1 MSPSAWRCCTACS
14 AVEVPLS
21 ERSSHGPVLLRGG
34 TVIDATG
41 ERRADVLCDG
51 HLIVDVAPR
60 VDAPVNAEIL
70 DAEGCVVAPGF
81 VDLQVHFREPG
92 REASETIETGARGA
106 ALGGFTAV
114 VCMPN
119 TEPPLDSAPVVR
131 SVLERGR
138 AAPCDVHVAGCITKG
153 RAGRELAPMGALH
166 DLGVRIFTDDGDCVA
181 SAAVMR
187 RAFEYAAALPGAVLA
202 QHAEDPDL
210 VAGGHMHEGEWSA
223 RLGIPGRPAVAEEII
238 VARDLALARLTG
250 GRYHVLHMSTAGA
263 TELVRRA
270 KAEGLQVTAEASP
283 QHFSLT
289 DRECAS
295 FDPVFKMNPP
305 LRAGA
310 DVAAIVAG
318 LADGTIDAIAT
329 DHAPH
334 APETKDVPFEEAP
347 PGMLGLE
354 TALAV
359 TLTHLVEPGHLT
371 LGAALA
377 ALSWRP
383 AAIAGLVDHG
393 GPVVPG
399 RPAHLCVFDPAE
411 QWVVDRTAVA
421 SRSRNT
427 PFDGRKLTGKVRHTV
442 LRGEPVVVHGEA
454 RR

>member
-1 MSPSAWRCCTACS
+1 MRSSA
-14 AVEVPLS
+14 EGVPLS
-21 ERSSHGPVLLRGG
+21 EHLRARRAAHGPVVVRGG
-34 TVIDATG
+34 RVVDSGG
-41 ERRADVLCDG
+41 ERRADVRCEAG
-51 HLIVDVAPR
+51 RIVEVGEAVSVP
-60 VDAPVNAEIL
+60 PGAEVL
-70 DAEGCVVAPGF
+70 DAEGCVVAPGL

-92 REASETIETGARGA
+92 REESETIDTGARGA

-153 RAGRELAPMGALH
+153 RRGAELAPLGELH
-166 DLGVRIFTDDGDCVA
+166 GLGVRLFTDDGDCVA

-223 RLGIPGRPAVAEEII
+223 RLGIPGRPAAAEEIV
-238 VARDLALARLTG
+238 VARDLTLARLTG

-270 KAEGLQVTAEASP
+270 KSDGVRVTAEASP

-289 DRECAS
+289 DAACAS

-305 LRAGA
+305 LRGDA
-310 DVAAIVAG
+310 DVDAIVAG

-347 PGMLGLE
+347 PGMLGVE

-359 TLTHLVEPGHLT
+359 TITRLVEPGHLT
-371 LGAALA
+371 LAGALA
-377 ALSWRP
+377 LLSWRP
-383 AAIAGLVDHG
+383 AAIAGLADHG
-393 GPVVPG
+393 GPVAPG

-411 QWVVDRTAVA
+411 QWVVDRGVLA

-427 PFDGRKLTGKVRHTV
+427 PFDGWKLTGRVRHTI
-442 LRGEPVVVHGEA
+442 LAGEPVVVHGEA